1 MYSLYN
7 SLLAQHPR
15 QLTPI
20 RCSVSTITK
29 LQTYFEDVVLENSL
43 NALVVES
50 IPSVDDRPNRETTRV
65 KKLVDAAENVV
76 LFVPRKDSLAQIVE
90 SRGATKK
97 PIVLERTGES
107 NERFVVIADA
117 RFSAL
122 LASPPPSDDTT
133 DTESAQVVWTFEP
146 DIVYS
151 ALEYLM
157 ARMT

>member
-50 IPSVDDRPNRETTRV
+50 IPAVDVRPNREATRV
-65 KKLVDAAENVV
+65 KKLVEAAENVV
-76 LFVPRKDSLAQIVE
+76 LFVAGRDSLAQIVE
-90 SRGATKK
+90 SRSPIKK
-97 PIVLERTGES
+97 PAMVLEQTGEGV

-122 LASPPPSDDTT
+122 LASPPPSDAASDT
-133 DTESAQVVWTFEP
+133 DSAHG
-146 DIVYS
+146 
-151 ALEYLM
+151 
-157 ARMT
+157 